1 MKKKWVGWLFSV
13 GLLCALLCGCQ
24 TAEESE
30 KPAVEDD
37 FYASVNYETFQQKT
51 IPETEGSWSW
61 SYEIT
66 EEVADKLQEAVSLL
80 NTSGENF
87 ESGSSEQKIND
98 LYACALDLENRNEQ
112 GLLAVE
118 PLLQEINDIETLED
132 CSNALIDLADNGFQ
146 SIIRFSYAQDDMDS
160 SQMAVYFESIDD
172 LIGKEYL
179 DDPEMTQECQD
190 YQEYM
195 TQMFILSGENETDA
209 RANTTAIF
217 SMVSQVAAKGLTPAE
232 FYDPDIYYNVYT
244 YNDLTSLYSGI
255 DLSKFLERRGL
266 SESDQ
271 YVVMEK
277 DAISTLNSYF
287 TEENIPILKEYIK
300 FVLLKDL
307 APYGSVEYRDLALEM
322 ERKLNGASQ
331 QKTNERLAY
340 DEVDSLLEWDLA
352 KTYIEN
358 SFDEAR
364 KNDVKSMIEQIISEY
379 KEIIN
384 SQNWMS
390 EETKAKTILKLD
402 KMTVKVG
409 YPDEWPSICEALS
422 VTPFSEGGSN
432 LSNVVAIQAATQ
444 ANKDAEYQKG
454 VDRDFWYITPQ
465 TVNAYYNPANNEIV
479 FPAAILQAPLYDINQ
494 SDATNLGGIGAVIGH
509 EISHAF
515 DETGSLYN
523 ENGNY
528 EIWWTDQEYQKY
540 DEMSQS
546 IVAYYD
552 QYTIASGEHVDGE
565 LTLGENIADLGGV
578 AVVTQLAK
586 DQGYDLDEVYTSYA
600 TIWAYLTTDELAQ
613 QNLLTDV
620 HSPRKVR
627 VNAVLSSMDDFYEVY
642 DIMEGDNM
650 YVAPDQRVGIWM
662 IEE

>member
-1 MKKKWVGWLFSV
+1 MKKEWVGWLFSV

-24 TAEESE
+24 AAEESE
-30 KPAVEDD
+30 KTAVEDD
-37 FYASVNYETFQQKT
+37 FYASVNFETFQEKT

-98 LYACALDLENRNEQ
+98 LYACALDLDNRNEQ

-179 DDPEMTQECQD
+179 DDPAMSEACQD

-244 YNDLTSLYSGI
+244 YNELTSLYSGI

-287 TEENIPILKEYIK
+287 TEENIPVLKEYIK

-340 DEVDSLLEWDLA
+340 DEVGNLLEWDLA
-352 KTYIEN
+352 KIYIEN

-384 SQNWMS
+384 SQDWMS
-390 EETKAKTILKLD
+390 EETKAKAILKLD
-402 KMTVKVG
+402 KMTVFV
-409 YPDEWPSICEALS
+409 
-422 VTPFSEGGSN
+422 
-432 LSNVVAIQAATQ
+432 
-444 ANKDAEYQKG
+444 
-454 VDRDFWYITPQ
+454 
-465 TVNAYYNPANNEIV
+465 
-479 FPAAILQAPLYDINQ
+479 
-494 SDATNLGGIGAVIGH
+494 
-509 EISHAF
+509 
-515 DETGSLYN
+515 
-523 ENGNY
+523 
-528 EIWWTDQEYQKY
+528 
-540 DEMSQS
+540 
-546 IVAYYD
+546 
-552 QYTIASGEHVDGE
+552 
-565 LTLGENIADLGGV
+565 
-578 AVVTQLAK
+578 
-586 DQGYDLDEVYTSYA
+586 
-600 TIWAYLTTDELAQ
+600 
-613 QNLLTDV
+613 
-620 HSPRKVR
+620 
-627 VNAVLSSMDDFYEVY
+627 
-642 DIMEGDNM
+642 
-650 YVAPDQRVGIWM
+650 
-662 IEE
+662 